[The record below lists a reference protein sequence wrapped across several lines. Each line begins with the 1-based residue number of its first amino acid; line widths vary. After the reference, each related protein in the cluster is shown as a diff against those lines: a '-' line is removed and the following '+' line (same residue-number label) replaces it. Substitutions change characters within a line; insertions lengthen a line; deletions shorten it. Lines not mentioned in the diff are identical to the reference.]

1 MTQSV
6 LSLEDVSKTFGN
18 VRALQSVSI
27 DIRPNEVVGLIG
39 ENGAGKSTLLKM
51 LSGVYRP
58 DTGTIRRDGKPI
70 ALSSPLAAEAVGI
83 GMVHQEQSLLPNISI
98 AENIFLGRE
107 KRFLSFGRIRWAAM
121 YAEARRQLAKVNL
134 SYDPGVR
141 TETLSFADRQM
152 VELAKALALED
163 NHEGNL
169 VILLDE
175 PTSVLESAE
184 IKLLFDRVRALRE
197 KASFVFVSHRMDEVT
212 ELADRIY
219 VMRDGKVVGEMRPG
233 DATHDE
239 IHTLMVGRS
248 LKEDYYGRQTAT
260 IGTEVA
266 LGVRNLASAGSY
278 DQISFDLRRGEILGV
293 AGVVGSGREALLRSL
308 AGLLPP
314 DSGEILVDG
323 KRLTLPSPIR
333 ATDAGIGYVP
343 QDRKLEGL
351 VLPLTVAENIA
362 LPSLSHFRK
371 YGLVSYPRQRTVAQ
385 EWVKRLSI
393 RPPNVDLPAQSLSGG
408 NQQKVVLSKWIQA
421 GVRILLLDHPTRG
434 VDVGAKQEVYALI
447 RELAGKG
454 LAVLL
459 TADSLEE
466 TLGLSDTILVM
477 RDGRISGR
485 FDVAKDK
492 PTQVDIVREMV

>member
-1 MTQSV
+1 MTQPV
-6 LSLEDVSKTFGN
+6 LSLENCSKTFGN

-27 DIRPNEVVGLIG
+27 EVRPNEVVGLIG

-51 LSGVYRP
+51 LSGVYQP
-58 DTGTIRRDGKPI
+58 DTGTIRRSGKPI
-70 ALSSPLAAEAVGI
+70 TLSSPLAAEAVGI

-107 KRFLSFGRIRWAAM
+107 KRFLSLGRVRWAAM
-121 YAEARRQLAKVNL
+121 HAEARRQLAKVNL
-134 SYDPGVR
+134 SYDPSTR

-152 VELAKALALED
+152 VELAKALTLED
-163 NHEGNL
+163 NHDGNL

-184 IKLLFDRVRALRE
+184 IKLLFDRVRALRD

-212 ELADRIY
+212 DLADRIY
-219 VMRDGKVVGEMRPG
+219 VMRDGKVVGEIGPG
-233 DATHDE
+233 EATHDE
-239 IHTLMVGRS
+239 IHTMMVGRS
-248 LKEDYYGRQTAT
+248 LKENYYGKQVAP
-260 IGTEVA
+260 IGAEVA
-266 LGVRNLASAGSY
+266 LGVKKLASEGAY
-278 DQISFDLRRGEILGV
+278 EDISFDLRRGEILGV

-314 DSGEILVDG
+314 DSGEISVDG
-323 KRLTLPSPIR
+323 KPLTLPSPIK
-333 ATDAGIGYVP
+333 ATDAGVGYVP

-362 LPSLSHFRK
+362 LPSLARFRK
-371 YGLVSYPRQRTVAQ
+371 YGLVSYSGQRNTAQ
-385 EWVKRLSI
+385 EWVRRLSI
-393 RPPNVDLPAQSLSGG
+393 RPPNVDLPAQALSGG

-477 RDGRISGR
+477 RDGRISAR
-485 FDVAKDK
+485 FDVAKDQ
-492 PTQVDIVREMV
+492 PTQIDIVREMV

>member
-1 MTQSV
+1 MMQPV

-18 VRALQSVSI
+18 VKALQSVSI
-27 DIRPNEVVGLIG
+27 EIRPNEVVGLIG
-39 ENGAGKSTLLKM
+39 ENGAGKSTLLKI
-51 LSGVYRP
+51 LSGVYKP
-58 DTGTIRRDGKPI
+58 DSGAIRRSGRPI
-70 ALSSPLAAEAVGI
+70 TLASPLAAEAVGI

-107 KRFLSFGRIRWAAM
+107 KRFLSLGRIRWGAM
-121 YAEARRQLAKVNL
+121 HAEARRQLAKVNL
-134 SYDPGVR
+134 SHDPGVR
-141 TETLSFADRQM
+141 TEQLTFADRQM

-163 NHEGNL
+163 NHVGNL

-197 KASFVFVSHRMDEVT
+197 RASFIFVSHRIDEVT

-233 DATHDE
+233 DTTHDE

-248 LKEDYYGRQTAT
+248 LKENYYGRQAASVSD
-260 IGTEVA
+260 EVA
-266 LGVRNLASAGSY
+266 LSAKNVACEGHY
-278 DQISFDLRRGEILGV
+278 EGISFDLRRGEILGV
-293 AGVVGSGREALLRSL
+293 AGVVGSGREALLRTL

-314 DSGEILVDG
+314 DSGEITVEGRALA
-323 KRLTLPSPIR
+323 PSTPICV
-333 ATDAGIGYVP
+333 TQAGIGYVP
-343 QDRKLEGL
+343 QDRKVEGL
-351 VLPLTVAENIA
+351 VLPLTVAENVA
-362 LPSLSHFRK
+362 LPSLARFRR
-371 YGLVSYPRQRTVAQ
+371 YGLVSYSSQRRAAQ
-385 EWVKRLSI
+385 GWVQRLSI
-393 RPPNVDLPAQSLSGG
+393 RPPDVDLSAQSLSGG

-466 TLGLSDTILVM
+466 TLGLSDTIVVM
-477 RDGRISGR
+477 RDGRISAR
-485 FDVAKDK
+485 FNVAKDQ
-492 PTQVDIVREMV
+492 PSQIDIIREMV